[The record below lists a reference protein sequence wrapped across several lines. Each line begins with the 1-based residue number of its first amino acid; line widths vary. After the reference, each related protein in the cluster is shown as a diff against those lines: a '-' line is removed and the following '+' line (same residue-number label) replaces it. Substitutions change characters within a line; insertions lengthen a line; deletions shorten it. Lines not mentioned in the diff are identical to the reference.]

1 MYTIV
6 ELEDAM
12 KTTLEAGGLEA
23 RIFHGDPQKGFPGE
37 KLSSPVVFIMF
48 EKSEESSFK
57 SVQISG
63 TTFSFRLFSTV
74 KNLRSKTSAGRGDIS
89 TTGVYELMQSIRTVL
104 DWSTLGLNIQ
114 PLRFVSGKADAMPG
128 GLTVG
133 EQRWLLEVF
142 E

>member
-1 MYTIV
+1 MYTVV
-6 ELEDAM
+6 ELEDAI
-12 KTTLEAGGLEA
+12 KTTLEAGGLDA

-37 KLSSPVVFIMF
+37 KLSSPVVFVLF
-48 EKSEESSFK
+48 EKSEESSFM

-63 TTFSFRLFSTV
+63 TTFSFKLFPAV

-89 TTGVYELMQSIRTVL
+89 STGVYDLMQSIRTVL
-104 DWSTLGLNIQ
+104 VGSTLGLSIQ
-114 PLRFVSGKADAMPG
+114 PLRFVSGKIDAMPG

-133 EQRWLLEVF
+133 EQVWLLEVF